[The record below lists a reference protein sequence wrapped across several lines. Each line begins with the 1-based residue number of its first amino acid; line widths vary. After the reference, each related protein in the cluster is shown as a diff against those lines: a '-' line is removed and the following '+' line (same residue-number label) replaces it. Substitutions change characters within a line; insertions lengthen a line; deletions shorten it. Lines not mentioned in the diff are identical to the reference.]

1 MYFGFPCLKR
11 GVQEPCGS
19 ESWSKTKVR
28 GEIKRIDPQW
38 RVSCFCVSQSRTGNR
53 SRKPELH
60 PSTLTTMQAPRC
72 KLGWISA
79 LPVATITYML
89 GARFALSRTNNPI
102 YVLTLPC
109 IHTSVPDMMTM
120 LCVYYFDRQHLERDS
135 NAVCMY
141 VPSTGS
147 RLTNVHPSV
156 VQYVWS
162 YQRLIPGD
170 RSHAVSSCLD
180 ATHNVWFAVCYLIGL
195 VV

>member
-1 MYFGFPCLKR
+1 MCHRVGRATEAANRNSIRRRWRPCKR
-11 GVQEPCGS
+11 PDASLVEYLHYLWP
-19 ESWSKTKVR
+19 
-28 GEIKRIDPQW
+28 
-38 RVSCFCVSQSRTGNR
+38 R
-53 SRKPELH
+53 SHTSAYL
-60 PSTLTTMQAPRC
+60 
-72 KLGWISA
+72 LG
-79 LPVATITYML
+79 L